1 MRRKAKK
8 GEHVRENTSVPD
20 DDRACLDRGNAR
32 GGDRP
37 YSSATEKE
45 AVTGRGGA
53 QPDDSAHRSG
63 QGGERRCIL
72 GLLNRKQWKGKGG
85 SGRLG
90 QGGEEGAREG
100 SWRLGASVLHMMTK
114 ERTQTRSRMD
124 VACPKIGLRG
134 AWVAQSVKRLTS
146 GQVTAQVMIS
156 RFASLSTALGCAG
169 SSEPGACF
177 RFCVSLS
184 LSAPPTLALSLSKM
198 YKHEG
203 KLQRLR

>member
-1 MRRKAKK
+1 MRRKAKE

-63 QGGERRCIL
+63 QGGERQCIL

-90 QGGEEGAREG
+90 QGGEGAREG
-100 SWRLGASVLHMMTK
+100 SWRLGASVLHMTTK

-124 VACPKIGLRG
+124 AACPKIRLRG
-134 AWVAQSVKRLTS
+134 AWVAQSVKGLTS
-146 GQVTAQVMIS
+146 GS
-156 RFASLSTALGCAG
+156 GHG
-169 SSEPGACF
+169 SGHDLAVRESEHRVGLCWQ
-177 RFCVSLS
+177 L
-184 LSAPPTLALSLSKM
+184 
-198 YKHEG
+198 
-203 KLQRLR
+203 